1 MTRRRER
8 PLPNLPISLE
18 VLPPPEPKRD
28 LRLMLSFTGSELAM
42 IVAVARER
50 GEQPAVLARTIILT
64 AFQNAAAGALADRPG
79 LLEQSSAEQR
89 KRLLEA
95 FEG

>member
-8 PLPNLPISLE
+8 PLPNLPIRLE
-18 VLPPPEPKRD
+18 FLPPPEPKRD
-28 LRLMLSFTGSELAM
+28 RRLMLSFTGSELAM

-50 GEQPAVLARTIILT
+50 REQPAVLARTIILT
-64 AFQNAAAGALADRPG
+64 AFQNTAAGALADRPG
-79 LLEQSSAEQR
+79 LLEQSPAEQR

-95 FEG
+95 FES